1 MEPPAVRPPCS
12 GSATPTPRSFSST
25 ISPTSRRPTGGSDR
39 TGDDFV
45 RAEGRGDRGLVV
57 HPVGKAQERWQ
68 GLRGHC
74 QGCQKTGRVEGLER
88 EEGCVEI
95 LTGQSLLDGVNHL
108 RAGQVILGPR
118 NVEPQPAGPKCL
130 RHLGPFHKHDLV
142 PPQGQ
147 APADVGTDG
156 ARADRQDTQGPAP
169 SNPLTTPATTHWSL
183 VGAAKPDEASQT
195 RAREALEELCRA
207 YWYPL
212 YAFVRSR
219 GYSAVDAQDLTQAFF
234 ARIIEAGGFASAD
247 RERGRF
253 RSYLLGAMKHFL
265 ANEWHRAQTQKRG
278 GRCNSSNGMRSI
290 RRPDTPEHR
299 SSRII
304 RNSSSIANGRWRPLP
319 GPASPARRNGEG
331 RQERTVRRAQGQPH
345 RGRRVAPGG
354 NRGATGMS
362 EGAVKVA
369 VHRLRQRY
377 RKLLRAAIAET
388 VSNEADLDDE
398 MRYLVA
404 VLRRR

>member
-1 MEPPAVRPPCS
+1 MKDPS
-12 GSATPTPRSFSST
+12 
-25 ISPTSRRPTGGSDR
+25 
-39 TGDDFV
+39 
-45 RAEGRGDRGLVV
+45 
-57 HPVGKAQERWQ
+57 
-68 GLRGHC
+68 
-74 QGCQKTGRVEGLER
+74 
-88 EEGCVEI
+88 
-95 LTGQSLLDGVNHL
+95 
-108 RAGQVILGPR
+108 GPR
-118 NVEPQPAGPKCL
+118 Q
-130 RHLGPFHKHDLV
+130 F
-142 PPQGQ
+142 
-147 APADVGTDG
+147 
-156 ARADRQDTQGPAP
+156 
-169 SNPLTTPATTHWSL
+169 ATTQWSL
-183 VGAAKPDEASQT
+183 VGAAKLDEASQT

-234 ARIIEAGGFASAD
+234 TRIIEAGGFASAD

-278 GRCNSSNGMRSI
+278 GQVQFIEWDALDPEARYAGASKPS
-290 RRPDTPEHR
+290 DHPEHLFDR
-299 SSRII
+299 AWALET
-304 RNSSSIANGRWRPLP
+304 IAGALQALRDQMVEAGKSEQFDALK
-319 GPASPARRNGEG
+319 GSLTGEDDSPREEIAARLD
-331 RQERTVRRAQGQPH
+331 
-345 RGRRVAPGG
+345 
-354 NRGATGMS
+354 MS

-377 RKLLRAAIAET
+377 RSLLRAAVAET